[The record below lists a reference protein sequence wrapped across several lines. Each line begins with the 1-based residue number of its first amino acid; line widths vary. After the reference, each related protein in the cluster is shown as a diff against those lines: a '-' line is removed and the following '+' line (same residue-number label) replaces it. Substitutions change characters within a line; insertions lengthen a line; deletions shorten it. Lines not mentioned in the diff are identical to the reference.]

1 MIRSLSTEITSKDA
15 LTLDSEGA
23 ANQLITDNT
32 LNAEPSIKFSD
43 AIDVE
48 KSVSLKIRVI
58 APRYVDASHQSFI
71 DFLRNSW
78 LGGFYVNYIKRYPA
92 IHGLVILAW
101 SSGYPIFIKYVS
113 TPILFVR
120 LCFDKNSRHQL
131 RKRELVK
138 QSDYISSHS
147 QASDY
152 LSAVTEVVT
161 PIPFALPVKD
171 RGYLV
176 SPHEHFEFPQ
186 IIVSEVTRGVIYG
199 GSNLV
204 LVDDVVLCH
213 DLYDFARDSTSE
225 ELHGRTLIDV
235 KKRRIR
241 WYQHDELPEAVPCA
255 AAFTDATA
263 PNYAHWLTEVLPKI
277 AMFCAESKFA
287 HVPLIVDA
295 GLHRNLMESLSLIA
309 GRQREIICLPLG
321 RAIAVER
328 LYVTSA
334 CGYVPF
340 GRRNTELSGHS
351 HGLFSPVALGK
362 VRTKLIEAARKLGV
376 DDSPEKIYLRRTSG
390 ARKVINAAE
399 IEKLLVSQG
408 FSIVEPEKL
417 SFLEQVRL
425 FSNAKVVLGSSGA
438 ALANIIFCPPET
450 AITILISTF
459 SDTSYW
465 YWQNIAC
472 ATGNQV
478 NYVLGSISKGN
489 HLGIHA
495 DFTVEQEE
503 LKKILF
509 SSWRELVK
517 QSDYIASHS
526 QASDYLS
533 AVTEVVT
540 PIPFA
545 LPVKDRGNLVS
556 PHEHFEFPQII
567 VSEVTRGVVY
577 GGSNLVLVDDVVLCH
592 DLYDFARDSTSEELH
607 GRTLI
612 DVKKRRIRWYQHDEL
627 PEAVPCAAA
636 FTDATAPNYAHW
648 LTEVLP
654 KIAMFCA
661 ESKFAHVPLIV
672 DAGLHRNLME
682 SLSLIAGRQR
692 EIICL
697 PLGRAI
703 AVERLYV
710 TSACGYVPFGRRN
723 TELSGHS
730 HGLFSPVALG
740 KVRTKLIEAARK
752 LGVDDSPEKIY
763 LRRTSGARKVINA
776 AEIEKLLVSQGFSI
790 VEPEKLSFLEQVR
803 LFSNAKV
810 VLGSSGAALANII
823 FCPPETAITILISTF
838 SDTSYWYWQ
847 NIACATGN
855 QVNYVMG
862 HFIFNDPGGIH
873 ADFIVDLKDINIL
886 IESGFCN
893 E

>member
-171 RGYLV
+171 RGY
-176 SPHEHFEFPQ
+176 
-186 IIVSEVTRGVIYG
+186 
-199 GSNLV
+199 
-204 LVDDVVLCH
+204 
-213 DLYDFARDSTSE
+213 
-225 ELHGRTLIDV
+225 
-235 KKRRIR
+235 
-241 WYQHDELPEAVPCA
+241 
-255 AAFTDATA
+255 
-263 PNYAHWLTEVLPKI
+263 
-277 AMFCAESKFA
+277 
-287 HVPLIVDA
+287 
-295 GLHRNLMESLSLIA
+295 
-309 GRQREIICLPLG
+309 
-321 RAIAVER
+321 
-328 LYVTSA
+328 
-334 CGYVPF
+334 
-340 GRRNTELSGHS
+340 
-351 HGLFSPVALGK
+351 
-362 VRTKLIEAARKLGV
+362 
-376 DDSPEKIYLRRTSG
+376 
-390 ARKVINAAE
+390 
-399 IEKLLVSQG
+399 
-408 FSIVEPEKL
+408 
-417 SFLEQVRL
+417 
-425 FSNAKVVLGSSGA
+425 
-438 ALANIIFCPPET
+438 
-450 AITILISTF
+450 
-459 SDTSYW
+459 
-465 YWQNIAC
+465 
-472 ATGNQV
+472 
-478 NYVLGSISKGN
+478 
-489 HLGIHA
+489 
-495 DFTVEQEE
+495 
-503 LKKILF
+503 
-509 SSWRELVK
+509 
-517 QSDYIASHS
+517 
-526 QASDYLS
+526 
-533 AVTEVVT
+533 
-540 PIPFA
+540 
-545 LPVKDRGNLVS
+545 LVS